1 MGLEP
6 ASHRD
11 IMAFA
16 VMQQHAA
23 AEAARRIAAMEGAV
37 RDTKRV
43 KLSDFS
49 RGPPRH
55 PIQRERKGSTT
66 RSRES

>member
-11 IMAFA
+11 KAFS
-16 VMQQHAA
+16 VMQQHA

-43 KLSDFS
+43 KLSHFS
-49 RGPPRH
+49 RGPG
-55 PIQRERKGSTT
+55 IQSAKDCANFGAHTFA
-66 RSRES
+66 